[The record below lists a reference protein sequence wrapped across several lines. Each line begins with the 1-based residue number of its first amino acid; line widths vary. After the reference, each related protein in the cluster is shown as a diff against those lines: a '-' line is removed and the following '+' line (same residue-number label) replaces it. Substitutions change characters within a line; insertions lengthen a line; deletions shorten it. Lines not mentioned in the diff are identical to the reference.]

1 MAQKAKVEDVA
12 SALDGI
18 EITDDA
24 ELIDDNSP
32 LHNAASRGHANYL
45 EALLNAG
52 ASPNSRDPYGN
63 SLLHLA
69 AMHGTHDQGF
79 NFRRERGRF
88 RSFRPSMVTILVLT
102 LLFGTT

>member
-1 MAQKAKVEDVA
+1 MSNPNTKLEDVA
-12 SALDGI
+12 TALDGI
-18 EITDDA
+18 EIEDDS

-63 SLLHLA
+63 TLLHLA
-69 AMHGTHDQGF
+69 AMHG
-79 NFRRERGRF
+79 
-88 RSFRPSMVTILVLT
+88 P
-102 LLFGTT
+102 

>member
-1 MAQKAKVEDVA
+1 MSKTTPPKPKVDDLA

-18 EITDDA
+18 EIEDDS

-63 SLLHLA
+63 TLLHLA
-69 AMHGTHDQGF
+69 AMHGTNSPIF
-79 NFRRERGRF
+79 LSR
-88 RSFRPSMVTILVLT
+88 
-102 LLFGTT
+102 

>member
-1 MAQKAKVEDVA
+1 MALHSLESHKSLEIMAQTAKVEDVA

-18 EITDDA
+18 EIEDDA

-63 SLLHLA
+63 TLLHLA
-69 AMHGTHDQGF
+69 AMHGT
-79 NFRRERGRF
+79 
-88 RSFRPSMVTILVLT
+88 
-102 LLFGTT
+102 

>member
-18 EITDDA
+18 EVEDDA

-69 AMHGTHDQGF
+69 AMHGTSDP
-79 NFRRERGRF
+79 NFPFRHNEGRF
-88 RSFRPSMVTILVLT
+88 WLLGPSIAL
-102 LLFGTT
+102 

>member
-1 MAQKAKVEDVA
+1 MSTPSAKLEDVA

-18 EITDDA
+18 EIEDDT

-52 ASPNSRDPYGN
+52 ASPNSKDPYGN
-63 SLLHLA
+63 TLLHLA
-69 AMHGTHDQGF
+69 AMHG
-79 NFRRERGRF
+79 
-88 RSFRPSMVTILVLT
+88 PY
-102 LLFGTT
+102 

>member
-1 MAQKAKVEDVA
+1 MEDVV

-18 EITDDA
+18 EIEDDA

-63 SLLHLA
+63 TLLHLA
-69 AMHGTHDQGF
+69 SMHGPYWQR
-79 NFRRERGRF
+79 NYFRRLPISF
-88 RSFRPSMVTILVLT
+88 SLFRP
-102 LLFGTT
+102 